1 MVMKR
6 LKVYFI
12 LFYYLNCASETSNM
26 DCIDCGGGLLDGY
39 LYKEVTLQDITKLN
53 EIAITTEIGNC
64 IRFKMDDENFES
76 AEIVEDCC
84 CNLFN

>member
-1 MVMKR
+1 MKR

-26 DCIDCGGGLLDGY
+26 DCLNCDDGLLDGY
-39 LYKEVTLQDITKLN
+39 LYREVTLQDIIKLN

-64 IRFKMDDENFES
+64 IRFKMNDEDFES
-76 AEIVEDCC
+76 AEVVEDCC
-84 CNLFN
+84 CNLFK

>member
-1 MVMKR
+1 MKR
-6 LKVYFI
+6 LNLYFI
-12 LFYYLNCASETSNM
+12 LFYFMNCASETSNL
-26 DCIDCGGGLLDGY
+26 DCIDCGDGLLDGY
-39 LYKEVTLQDITKLN
+39 LYKEVTISDITKLN

-76 AEIVEDCC
+76 AEVVENCC

>member
-26 DCIDCGGGLLDGY
+26 DCFNCGDGLLDGY
-39 LYKEVTLQDITKLN
+39 LYKEVILQDITKLN

-76 AEIVEDCC
+76 AEVVEYCC

>member
-1 MVMKR
+1 MKR

-26 DCIDCGGGLLDGY
+26 DCIDCGGGLLDGF
-39 LYKEVTLQDITKLN
+39 LYKEVTLSDITKLN

-64 IRFKMDDENFES
+64 IRFKMDGENFDS
-76 AEIVEDCC
+76 AEVVEDCC
-84 CNLFN
+84 CNLFK

>member
-26 DCIDCGGGLLDGY
+26 DCFNCGDGLLDGY
-39 LYKEVTLQDITKLN
+39 LYKEVILQDITKLN

-64 IRFKMDDENFES
+64 IRFKMDGENFDS
-76 AEIVEDCC
+76 AEVVEDCC
-84 CNLFN
+84 CNLFK

>member
-1 MVMKR
+1 MKR
-6 LKVYFI
+6 LKIYFI

-26 DCIDCGGGLLDGY
+26 DCIDCGGGLLDGF
-39 LYKEVTLQDITKLN
+39 LYKEVTLSDITKLN

-64 IRFKMDDENFES
+64 IRFKMDGGNFDA

-84 CNLFN
+84 CNLFK

>member
-6 LKVYFI
+6 LNIYFI
-12 LFYYLNCASETSNM
+12 LFYFMNCTSETSNM
-26 DCIDCGGGLLDGY
+26 DCIDCGDGLLDGY
-39 LYKEVTLQDITKLN
+39 LYKEVTISDITKLN

-64 IRFKMDDENFES
+64 IRFKMDGENFDS
-76 AEIVEDCC
+76 AEVVKDCC

>member
-1 MVMKR
+1 MNR

-26 DCIDCGGGLLDGY
+26 DCLNCSYGLLDGY

-53 EIAITTEIGNC
+53 EIAITTEIRNC
-64 IRFKMDDENFES
+64 IRFKMNDEDFES
-76 AEIVEDCC
+76 AEVVEDCC
-84 CNLFN
+84 CNLFK

>member
-6 LKVYFI
+6 LNLYFI
-12 LFYYLNCASETSNM
+12 LFYFMNCASETSNL
-26 DCIDCGGGLLDGY
+26 DCIDCGDGLLDGY
-39 LYKEVTLQDITKLN
+39 LYKEVTISDITKLN

-64 IRFKMDDENFES
+64 IRFKMDGENFDS
-76 AEIVEDCC
+76 AEVVKDCC

>member
-1 MVMKR
+1 MKR

-26 DCIDCGGGLLDGY
+26 DCIDCGSGLLDGF
-39 LYKEVTLQDITKLN
+39 LYKEVTLSDITKLN

-64 IRFKMDDENFES
+64 IRFKMDGENFDS
-76 AEIVEDCC
+76 AEVVEDCC
-84 CNLFN
+84 CNLFK